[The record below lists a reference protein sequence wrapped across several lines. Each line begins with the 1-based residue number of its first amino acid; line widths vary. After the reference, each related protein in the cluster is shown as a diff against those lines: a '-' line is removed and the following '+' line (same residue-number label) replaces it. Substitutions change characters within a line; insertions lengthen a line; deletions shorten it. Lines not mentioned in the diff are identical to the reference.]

1 MICSVVCLH
10 WLAGPVDQG
19 VRPGVTSQE
28 QVRVRQLE
36 KENAELRRANAILR
50 TASAF
55 LAAELDRPTT
65 R

>member
-1 MICSVVCLH
+1 
-10 WLAGPVDQG
+10 
-19 VRPGVTSQE
+19 VTSQE